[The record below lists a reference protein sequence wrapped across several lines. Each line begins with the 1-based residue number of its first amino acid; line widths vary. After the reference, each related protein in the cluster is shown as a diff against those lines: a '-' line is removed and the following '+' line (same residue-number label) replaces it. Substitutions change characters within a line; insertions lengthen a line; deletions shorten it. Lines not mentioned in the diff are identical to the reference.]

1 MCDLYEIIFVK
12 KSHDVTQIMLYR
24 FYLRSVKV
32 VTNNDH
38 VAKDIVNVIAV
49 IKGREDPGK

>member
-1 MCDLYEIIFVK
+1 
-12 KSHDVTQIMLYR
+12 
-24 FYLRSVKV
+24 VKV